1 MESDKIKVTSPI
13 SFWGL
18 FFGVLMAL
26 ISPTV
31 LSVFVKVIFVTISF
45 ISAGLC
51 IVMTCSILNDF
62 VDESNI

>member
-1 MESDKIKVTSPI
+1 MESDKIKVTASI

-31 LSVFVKVIFVTISF
+31 LSVFLKVIFEVISY

-51 IVMTCSILNDF
+51 IVATCAILNGF